1 MTVDTVSYL
10 NSIASPSSSGTASSS
25 MGKDDFLKILVAQL
39 ESQDPFNTVD
49 ESEMISQLTQF
60 SSLEQLTNMNDTL
73 TSMVQM
79 LNVQSAMGAV
89 DYIGK
94 SVMAS
99 GYTLSKSGSSVSD
112 VSYTL
117 DSDVS
122 ALTAKIYDADGTLV
136 RSVDMGAQSA
146 GEYSFEWDGLD
157 ADGASVVDGQYSI
170 AFAATDSSGNEVS
183 VSTMISGTVTGVSVE
198 SGAVMLSLADGRQV
212 ALSDVHSVTNPDA

>member
-10 NSIASPSSSGTASSS
+10 NSIASSSSSSTASSS
-25 MGKDDFLKILVAQL
+25 MGKDDFLQILVAQL

-146 GEYSFEWDGLD
+146 GDHTFEWDGLD
-157 ADGASVVDGQYSI
+157 ADGASVEDGQYSI
-170 AFAATDSSGNEVS
+170 AFAATDSSGNEVG

-198 SGAVMLSLADGRQV
+198 SGAVMLTLADGRQV